1 MAADPLDALRLALMQ
16 DVLPVG
22 MAVVERARRAGPQ
35 GVVEVFTA
43 GGDPL
48 AQLRQEGEPA
58 ARSVRENLDRFQ
70 PGLGN
75 PVIKVSV
82 QDVPAEAA
90 TSGGSPASG
99 SASSSPTPGGPN
111 PGDMDHQ
118 ATAADRAALQA
129 TLARIDARLRLLEQ
143 RLVPAAGEQA

>member
-82 QDVPAEAA
+82 HDVPAQAPPSAA
-90 TSGGSPASG
+90 TASG
-99 SASSSPTPGGPN
+99 SPSGGPN
-111 PGDMDHQ
+111 PSGTTQ
-118 ATAADRAALQA
+118 ATGPERAALQA

-143 RLVPAAGEQA
+143 RLEPVAGEQP